1 MTMDPDPYSTIYE
14 EPSSY
19 SEWTPASP
27 RTDASSPEEPS
38 RSTQRSPSPPKRPRN
53 AKNLSL
59 SVPTGPKAS
68 AAASSAP
75 VSPFRSPRLP
85 GRRPSNLTI
94 NIHSLHR
101 HPSTPELYA
110 SQIGTP
116 IVASPAPYTSTQH
129 FPLNIDTRVNDPDR
143 PKLRHTDPSVYFE
156 ESVEKEKAYPEGP
169 RLIVEPN
176 IWLYAEPD
184 LELAK
189 TYDLVVNVAREV
201 MNPFM
206 VPQPSMDNRIS
217 PQSDFDEHS
226 TSPFSP
232 ASSSAN
238 PSPALTSSTSSG
250 LSPKMP
256 LKAIPETGPSSY
268 KYDNV
273 EYMHVPWDHNSS
285 LSADLPGIVDHILER
300 SEQGKKVL
308 VHCQVF
314 DINEFVLM
322 TIVWCIS
329 ISNLGY
335 CPGNEENGNGHPRSV
350 CLCQGAIALD
360 WTEHVPHISAY

>member
-1 MTMDPDPYSTIYE
+1 
-14 EPSSY
+14 
-19 SEWTPASP
+19 
-27 RTDASSPEEPS
+27 
-38 RSTQRSPSPPKRPRN
+38 
-53 AKNLSL
+53 
-59 SVPTGPKAS
+59 
-68 AAASSAP
+68 
-75 VSPFRSPRLP
+75 
-85 GRRPSNLTI
+85 
-94 NIHSLHR
+94 
-101 HPSTPELYA
+101 
-110 SQIGTP
+110 
-116 IVASPAPYTSTQH
+116 
-129 FPLNIDTRVNDPDR
+129 
-143 PKLRHTDPSVYFE
+143 VYFE

-206 VPQPSMDNRIS
+206 VPQPSVDNRIS

-238 PSPALTSSTSSG
+238 PSPSLTSSTSSG

-256 LKAIPETGPSSY
+256 IKAIPETGPSSY

-314 DINEFVLM
+314 DINEVLLM
-322 TIVWCIS
+322 A
-329 ISNLGY
+329 
-335 CPGNEENGNGHPRSV
+335 SV
-350 CLCQGAIALD
+350 VYLD
-360 WTEHVPHISAY
+360 RQR